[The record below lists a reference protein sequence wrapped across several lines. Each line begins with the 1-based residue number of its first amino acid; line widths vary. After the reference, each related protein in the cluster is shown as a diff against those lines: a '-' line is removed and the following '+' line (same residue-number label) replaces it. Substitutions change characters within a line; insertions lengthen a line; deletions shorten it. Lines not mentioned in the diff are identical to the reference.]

1 MIALLLFLILAVI
14 VAVVFANMAA
24 YVIGGFLGLLILSVV
39 LVVRRRKRP

>member
-14 VAVVFANMAA
+14 VAVVFANIAT

-39 LVVRRRKRP
+39 LVARRRKRP